1 MLKKRK
7 KKGGAAFKQKKGSNI
22 GSCPKESMLK
32 KKGVGL
38 HLKNKKT
45 KKREQHRVLSTSTCG
60 ACWELFLSLDSQP

>member
-1 MLKKRK
+1 MLKK
-7 KKGGAAFKQKKGSNI
+7 
-22 GSCPKESMLK
+22 KEK